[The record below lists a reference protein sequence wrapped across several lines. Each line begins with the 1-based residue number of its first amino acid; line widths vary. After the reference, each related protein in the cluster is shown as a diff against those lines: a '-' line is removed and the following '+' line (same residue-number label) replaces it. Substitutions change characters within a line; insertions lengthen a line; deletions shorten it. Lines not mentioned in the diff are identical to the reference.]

1 MLISTGVKCF
11 LFLYYRRIYLR
22 ILSFL
27 LISYFHML
35 LTDHLLPMTIGY
47 IFQRVY
53 RHFFPSN
60 TFSQDICICIFF
72 CSSLTAHTG
81 PLPPSFLAV
90 IFLIS
95 NIYIMAYRRSTD
107 VGYCQSSSSTIRY
120 STNNLCLEILPGI
133 NIYSPSVNADDIE
146 SRSQFQSW
154 PTICWQTTATIASLD
169 RISAIF
175 WLDAVYF
182 GHIKQTSEC
191 SRLLASKITSSWV
204 LSMHGAQKKQVSYPS

>member
-1 MLISTGVKCF
+1 MLVSTGVKCF
-11 LFLYYRRIYLR
+11 LFLYYRRTYLR

-60 TFSQDICICIFF
+60 TFSQDICTFF
-72 CSSLTAHTG
+72 FLFQPHGAYRPFTSLVPCSN
-81 PLPPSFLAV
+81 FLD
-90 IFLIS
+90 FQY
-95 NIYIMAYRRSTD
+95 IYVKAYRRSTD